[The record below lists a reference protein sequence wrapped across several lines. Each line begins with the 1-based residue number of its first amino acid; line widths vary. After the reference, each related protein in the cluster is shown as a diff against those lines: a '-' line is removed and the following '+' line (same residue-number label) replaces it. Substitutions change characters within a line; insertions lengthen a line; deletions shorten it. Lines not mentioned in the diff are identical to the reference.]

1 MMRTGTALASLI
13 VGVVLLSGCT
23 ADAMPD
29 ETESPEPTTSLEL
42 PSDDQIADHLD
53 VSCADIIPA
62 DLARTLSTGGF
73 EAGEPEP
80 WPADEPTFADG
91 QMCEWTDGTSE
102 PAIFGW
108 AQATADEA
116 EAARR
121 HLTDRG
127 WVSEDRDGND
137 AFVDPDSGAAY
148 IFGTDDTVKFA
159 STLDGAISVIVPS
172 PE

>member
-1 MMRTGTALASLI
+1 MNRRLTTLASVVLS
-13 VGVVLLSGCT
+13 VVLLSGCT
-23 ADAMPD
+23 ADPTPD
-29 ETESPEPTTSLEL
+29 QSASPRPAPSLEL
-42 PSDDQIADHLD
+42 PSETEIAEHLD

-62 DLARTLSTGGF
+62 DLARTLNTGGF
-73 EAGEPEP
+73 EAGEPQP
-80 WPADEPTFADG
+80 WPADGPTFADG

-102 PAIFGW
+102 PAFFGW

-121 HLTDRG
+121 HLIDRG

-148 IFGTDDTVKFA
+148 VFGTDDTVKFA
-159 STLDGAISVIVPS
+159 STLDGAIAVIVPS